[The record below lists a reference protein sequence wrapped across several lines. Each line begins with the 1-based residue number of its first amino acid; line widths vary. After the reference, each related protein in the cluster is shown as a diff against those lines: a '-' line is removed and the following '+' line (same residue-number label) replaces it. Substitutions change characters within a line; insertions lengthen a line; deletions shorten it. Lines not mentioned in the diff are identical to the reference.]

1 MSYWSKLF
9 LLGCGASIMDVS
21 CNYQH
26 CTRCACRVGGA
37 KVLLLGV
44 LLWSIGTLA
53 APPLAHISLFALCAS
68 RVFVSIFTALQ
79 CSVFGRPGH
88 LLAHGMLNCEATS
101 LAHAWSGSTPL
112 QLQYLLSSLHLGVS
126 FFSCI
131 CCPEHMHRPTC
142 KDLCRNEMQS
152 LPDMHA
158 ITRCLLGTQVG
169 LGEGLAPSSATN
181 VMARL
186 IPE

>member
-1 MSYWSKLF
+1 MLPSMSTASCSSVYDTQAPSGSVGLCIVLVTIICHAVTLPACTSPSCMSFWPKLF
-9 LLGCGASIMDVS
+9 LLGCGSTIMDAS

-79 CSVFGRPGH
+79 CSVFGRPS
-88 LLAHGMLNCEATS
+88 LLLTHAMLKSEASS
-101 LAHAWSGSTPL
+101 LAHA
-112 QLQYLLSSLHLGVS
+112 
-126 FFSCI
+126 
-131 CCPEHMHRPTC
+131 
-142 KDLCRNEMQS
+142 
-152 LPDMHA
+152 
-158 ITRCLLGTQVG
+158 
-169 LGEGLAPSSATN
+169 
-181 VMARL
+181 
-186 IPE
+186 